1 MRSNK
6 SKDSR
11 LGELEHLV
19 MNYVWNNPD
28 CTAEECREATVSDRA
43 LKESTIRT
51 VLTRL
56 EQKGLIVHDVDGRTG
71 RTYRYRAAAPKGSFA
86 ARAVRQIIDQFC
98 GGSVEQL
105 LVGLVDNSVVDRR
118 TLEKVARKID
128 PSRGGKS
135 CMS

>member
-1 MRSNK
+1 MRSNTL
-6 SKDSR
+6 KDGR
-11 LGELEHLV
+11 LGDLEHLV

-28 CTAEECREATVSDRA
+28 CTAGACREAAIPDRA

-56 EQKGLIVHDVDGRTG
+56 EQKGLVTHEVEG

-118 TLEKVARKID
+118 TLERVVRKLD
-128 PSRGGKS
+128 PLRGKK
-135 CMS
+135 